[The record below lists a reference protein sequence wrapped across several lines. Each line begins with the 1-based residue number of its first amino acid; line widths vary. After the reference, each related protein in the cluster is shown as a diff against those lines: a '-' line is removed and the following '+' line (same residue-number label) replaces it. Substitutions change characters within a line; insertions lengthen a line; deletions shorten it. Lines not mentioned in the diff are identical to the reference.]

1 MLTLKFAKTIIIA
14 MKLKP
19 SIYLQDMSLEK
30 IIIFTIDVDADVDKS
45 GHATSQECMLRWL
58 SHDYASDWP

>member
-45 GHATSQECMLRWL
+45 GHATSQECMVR
-58 SHDYASDWP
+58 